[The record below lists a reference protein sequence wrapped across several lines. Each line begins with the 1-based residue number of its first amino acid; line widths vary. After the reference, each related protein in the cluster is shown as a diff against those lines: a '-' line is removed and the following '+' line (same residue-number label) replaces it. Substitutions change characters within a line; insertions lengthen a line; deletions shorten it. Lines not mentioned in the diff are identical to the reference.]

1 MNWLESFIYGLV
13 SGLAEFL
20 PISSQAHQTIL
31 LKLFGYSNGN
41 GLQNFL
47 IHLALLLSI
56 LTSCRNMLERLSRE
70 NKLYER
76 TKHQRGRRGE
86 RKSIGDLRIAKTATV
101 PMVIML
107 CFSGLTAS
115 LKLNFPILG
124 LLLLLNGLLIFIPQR
139 MLQGNKNSMLMSQFD
154 SILIGFL
161 GGLSVFPG
169 ISRIAATTSA
179 AIARGADKQNA
190 LSWSILLSIPALLIM
205 MVFDI
210 IGISAANAVP
220 VNFWGCLLSIIS
232 AYLGG
237 YLSLTLMRSI
247 ISRAN
252 LAGFAYYSF
261 GTSLLTFILYMIVV

>member
-1 MNWLESFIYGLV
+1 MNWLESFVYGLV

-20 PISSQAHQTIL
+20 PISSQAHQAIL
-31 LKLFGYSNGN
+31 LKFFGFSNGN

-47 IHLALLLSI
+47 IHLALLLSV
-56 LTSCRNMLERLSRE
+56 LTACRTMLERLSRE
-70 NKLYER
+70 NKLYSR
-76 TKHQRGRRGE
+76 TKHQRGPRGE
-86 RKSIGDLRIAKTATV
+86 RKSISDLRITKAAAV
-101 PMVIML
+101 PMIILL

-115 LKLNFPILG
+115 IKYNFPVLS
-124 LLLLLNGLLIFIPQR
+124 LLLLINGLLIFIPQR
-139 MLQGNKNSMLMSQFD
+139 MLQGNKNSMHMSQFD
-154 SILIGFL
+154 GILMGFL

-179 AIARGADKQNA
+179 AIARGADKHNA
-190 LSWSILLSIPALLIM
+190 LNWSILLSIPALLVL

-220 VNFWGCLLSIIS
+220 VSFWGCLLSTLG

-237 YLSLTLMRSI
+237 YLGLTLIRSI

-252 LAGFAYYSF
+252 LTGFAYYSF
-261 GTSLLTFILYMIVV
+261 GAALLTFILYMLVA